1 MATRILWERYL
12 PDLGLGRHTVCYD
25 EVNSTMDTAWAIV
38 ERGPAHGFAVQ
49 SLEQRSGRGRF
60 GRRWEGGR
68 AESLLQSVIVVADA
82 GTLAS
87 LSMAACVAVVHAAE
101 SLAGVAACR
110 IKWPNDVHVGGR
122 KLCGV
127 LVESRVDTDGSGVAV
142 VGYGL
147 NVNVVP
153 AAIPEL
159 RGVATSLAREA
170 GRRFDL
176 MKASDA
182 MLATLDAAYTGLARG
197 DTLQE
202 YRRLVDTTGRVVSVR
217 QGETHL
223 EGVAEGISDS
233 GALLLRTADGTAHE
247 LNDGEVTVTRVG

>member
-1 MATRILWERYL
+1 MAECILWERYL
-12 PDLGLGRHTVCYD
+12 PDLSLGRHTVCYD

-38 ERGPAHGFAVQ
+38 EHGPAHGLAVQ

-101 SLAGVAACR
+101 SLAGVACR

-127 LVESRVDTDGSGVAV
+127 LVESRVDTDGNGVAV

-147 NVNVVP
+147 NVNAVP
-153 AAIPEL
+153 ATISEL
-159 RGVATSLAREA
+159 KGVSTSLAGEA

-176 MKASDA
+176 TAASDA
-182 MLATLDAAYTGLARG
+182 MLATLDAAYTGLAQG
-197 DTLQE
+197 DTLQA
-202 YRRLVDTTGRVVSVR
+202 YRRLVDTTGRVVTVR
-217 QGETHL
+217 QGEAHL
-223 EGVAEGISDS
+223 EGVAEGISGS
-233 GALLLRTADGTAHE
+233 GALILRTADGTAHE